1 MSFSI
6 FVDYSHDD
14 REPII
19 NKDTF
24 AAYLKQINALG
35 KEYKINMKHE
45 PLFQTILRMPDVLK
59 ADVVVN
65 QPETEDDE
73 TGEDTDAN

>member
-1 MSFSI
+1 MEILATS
-6 FVDYSHDD
+6 
-14 REPII
+14 
-19 NKDTF
+19 
-24 AAYLKQINALG
+24 
-35 KEYKINMKHE
+35 
-45 PLFQTILRMPDVLK
+45 QTAPQTLPDVLK